1 MTQGTF
7 RESARTPGIDG
18 KHRLFCTRSPQHL
31 AVFFLFRPWR
41 APRLTFML
49 RQIFHT

>member
-31 AVFFLFRPWR
+31 AVFSFFALGE
-41 APRLTFML
+41 RLD
-49 RQIFHT
+49 